1 MSARRAASIARAEAR
16 AAVRRKVREAP
27 MTASLVAQGGVRCGR
42 NGLTNRVRSEP
53 GRGEIGGSGTVILPG
68 TVAREQPAQHAAGGR
83 CSSKTTCSIKWNMPK
98 YGTVLGWFH
107 GVRAEI
113 GRASCRERV

>member
-42 NGLTNRVRSEP
+42 NGLTSRVRSEP

-68 TVAREQPAQHAAGGR
+68 TVAREQSAHHAAGGR
-83 CSSKTTCSIKWNMPK
+83 ASTAGQRCSSKTHCSIKWNVPK
-98 YGTVLGWFH
+98 YGTYARL
-107 GVRAEI
+107 
-113 GRASCRERV
+113 

>member
-68 TVAREQPAQHAAGGR
+68 TGAGDPAALQAAGGPGVTGR
-83 CSSKTTCSIKWNMPK
+83 EQRSSKTASSHRRDIPK
-98 YGTVLGWFH
+98 Q
-107 GVRAEI
+107 
-113 GRASCRERV
+113 